1 MANSCVWLTVYI
13 FHRLDWG
20 QECINTHIKYLYNR
34 KSNSDHIMKQLL
46 TLVLRHQCQIQ
57 YSRYSIV
64 FLFQSF
70 CKSCIELCLVCKWT
84 CGKTKRAKNRVL
96 TSSRSSLKIKFIH
109 SFLTSGSEGR
119 QCKDC
124 FFPKTG
130 HCTVRGVLVSQF
142 MTPYST
148 EVLQVWNIW
157 GV

>member
-1 MANSCVWLTVYI
+1 M
-13 FHRLDWG
+13 
-20 QECINTHIKYLYNR
+20 
-34 KSNSDHIMKQLL
+34 
-46 TLVLRHQCQIQ
+46 LRHQCQIQ

-84 CGKTKRAKNRVL
+84 CGKMKRAKNRVL

-148 EVLQVWNIW
+148 EVLQVWNIMR
-157 GV
+157 GVNDDRYFIFEWTITLRGTLYNLFHLKSTYKGFLHQRWIY